1 MIALLTSV
9 MVIGIFIYAL
19 GSRQP
24 EKFESVVLINS
35 IGCKSAPTQTVGTV
49 VAKNIVLTVAHGVAG
64 QVANS
69 ITTIDGSVI
78 QAKIVAIDTELDLAL
93 LYIGADKGGES
104 LVPIVLGSAKAN
116 SKAKFI
122 SFTDD
127 EQVTQTA
134 KVIRRLRINTQDI
147 YLKEKVSRP
156 GLEIDAHVV
165 VGNSGGPIINDKN
178 EIVGIVWATSRSIQ
192 NRSWATRVEAAN
204 DMLNLLSMS
213 NPESTTP
220 EVVACFR

>member
-1 MIALLTSV
+1 M
-9 MVIGIFIYAL
+9 
-19 GSRQP
+19 
-24 EKFESVVLINS
+24 
-35 IGCKSAPTQTVGTV
+35 
-49 VAKNIVLTVAHGVAG
+49 
-64 QVANS
+64 
-69 ITTIDGSVI
+69 I

-104 LVPIVLGSAKAN
+104 LVPVVLGSAKAN
-116 SKAKFI
+116 SKVKFI

-127 EQVTQTA
+127 EQISQTA
-134 KVIRRLRINTQDI
+134 KVIQRLRIDTQDI

-165 VGNSGGPIINDKN
+165 VGNSGGPIINNKN

-220 EVVACFR
+220 EVVACSR